1 MKETIKNYVLKQFKG
16 NNKVKVNVTKIDY
29 EPSVKYD
36 TIVGVWV
43 NDVLEE
49 VFELENINNI
59 EIDEFMKDINT
70 MINKNTLFII

>member
-1 MKETIKNYVLKQFKG
+1 MKETIKNYVLKQFKR
-16 NNKVKVNVTKIDY
+16 NNKVKVHVTKIGY
-29 EPSVKYD
+29 EPTVKYD
-36 TIVGVWV
+36 TTVGVWV

-59 EIDEFMKDINT
+59 EIDDFMRDINT